1 MVNILCTGLFQV
13 LCKSRHHIGY
23 IAVVFALEL
32 HTGQL
37 HHIDIFLGDYLVQ
50 FAYQSAACQVFQF
63 VHTARG
69 LRPHKPCLF
78 QGFLCCCRWRP
89 GYFVQA
95 YLFQQ
100 LRGFFGVRY
109 AVPATSNTD
118 SKIPVPGMQA
128 LAAVQFKGRILWIIG
143 IQVGNNPVYVCLGF
157 NQCVAGPCSCR
168 RGRGFKAHVDTLR
181 WDRRVCPVHPLQHII
196 PGARPQLSGNL
207 IVHVS
212 VYDHTAGAQVHALN
226 LVRVAPYRLPLL
238 RSWVYLVKIC
248 KYILGRFSSWRQVP
262 CIGCC
267 RCFRCRL
274 GISGR
279 LVGRQSVPYILAA
292 LFGLYR
298 VGQAIN
304 ELLFVHV
311 VAIGNVLCL
320 GHLQ

>member
-1 MVNILCTGLFQV
+1 
-13 LCKSRHHIGY
+13 
-23 IAVVFALEL
+23 
-32 HTGQL
+32 
-37 HHIDIFLGDYLVQ
+37 
-50 FAYQSAACQVFQF
+50 
-63 VHTARG
+63 
-69 LRPHKPCLF
+69 
-78 QGFLCCCRWRP
+78 
-89 GYFVQA
+89 
-95 YLFQQ
+95 
-100 LRGFFGVRY
+100 
-109 AVPATSNTD
+109 
-118 SKIPVPGMQA
+118 MQA

-320 GHLQ
+320 GHLQQICFSHLFQCCRVMRDRLDGLGRVLCFVRPHKSCLFFTGSLGQQVRVKCPVCFPEVLLSLHNGIQQLLCVLSLTFQAFGIAPEYFSVFLVRYCLDPFYICQGVLRV